1 MEYMRRGGDEMEK
14 TLLII
19 KPDGVER
26 GLVGEIIGRIERKG
40 LKISAMKLEKI
51 SLERAGEHHAEH
63 REKVFYEEL
72 IEFITSSPVVLAV
85 IEGEQAIATV
95 RKMAGKTRAL
105 EAEAGTIRGDF
116 AMDTTK
122 NIVHSSDSEESAIR
136 EIKIFFKEE
145 EIMSYELYL
154 EPWIY

>member
-1 MEYMRRGGDEMEK
+1 MEK

-40 LKISAMKLEKI
+40 LKLSALKLDIIDREKAR
-51 SLERAGEHHAEH
+51 LHYAEH
-63 REKVFYEEL
+63 EGKEFYDSL
-72 IEFITSSPVVLAV
+72 INFITSSPVVLAV
-85 IEGEQAIATV
+85 VEGEKAIATM
-95 RKMAGKTRAL
+95 RKMAGATRAL

-122 NIVHSSDSEESAIR
+122 NIVHSSDSAESAER
-136 EIKIFFKEE
+136 EIENFFKPEE
-145 EIMSYELYL
+145 VMSYKLYL

>member
-1 MEYMRRGGDEMEK
+1 MEK
-14 TLLII
+14 TLLIV

-40 LKISAMKLEKI
+40 LKITALKLDRISREKAQ
-51 SLERAGEHHAEH
+51 SHYAEH
-63 REKVFYEEL
+63 RGKDFYGDL

-85 IEGEQAIATV
+85 VEGEQAIATL
-95 RKMAGKTRAL
+95 RKMAGATRAL

-122 NIVHSSDSEESAIR
+122 NIVHTSDSGESAER
-136 EIKIFFKEE
+136 EIKNFFNSE
-145 EIMSYELYL
+145 EIMSYKLYL

>member
-1 MEYMRRGGDEMEK
+1 MEK

-40 LKISAMKLEKI
+40 LKLSALKLDIIGREKA
-51 SLERAGEHHAEH
+51 SLHYAEH
-63 REKVFYEEL
+63 EGKEFYDSL
-72 IEFITSSPVVLAV
+72 INFITSSPVVLAV
-85 IEGEQAIATV
+85 VEGEKAIATM
-95 RKMAGKTRAL
+95 RKMAGATRAL

-122 NIVHSSDSEESAIR
+122 NIVHSSDSAESAER
-136 EIKIFFKEE
+136 EIKNFFKPE
-145 EIMSYELYL
+145 EIMAYKLYL
-154 EPWIY
+154 EPWVY

>member
-1 MEYMRRGGDEMEK
+1 MEK

-40 LKISAMKLEKI
+40 LKLSALKLDIIGLEKAK
-51 SLERAGEHHAEH
+51 RHYAEH
-63 REKVFYEEL
+63 EGKVFYDSL
-72 IEFITSSPVVLAV
+72 INFITSSPVVLAV
-85 IEGEQAIATV
+85 VEGEKAIATV
-95 RKMAGKTRAL
+95 RKMAGATRAL

-122 NIVHSSDSEESAIR
+122 NIVHSSDSVESAER
-136 EIKIFFKEE
+136 EIKNFFSPE
-145 EIMSYELYL
+145 EIMSYKLYL

>member
-1 MEYMRRGGDEMEK
+1 MEK

-40 LKISAMKLEKI
+40 LKISALKLDIISIEKAR
-51 SLERAGEHHAEH
+51 LHYAEH
-63 REKVFYEEL
+63 EGKGFYDSL
-72 IEFITSSPVVLAV
+72 INFITSSPVVLAV
-85 IEGEQAIATV
+85 VEGEEAIATV
-95 RKMAGKTRAL
+95 RKMAGATRAL
-105 EAEAGTIRGDF
+105 EAESGTIRGDF

-122 NIVHSSDSEESAIR
+122 NIVHSSDSPESAER
-136 EIKIFFKEE
+136 EINNFFNRE
-145 EIMSYELYL
+145 EIMSYKLYL

>member
-1 MEYMRRGGDEMEK
+1 MEK

-26 GLVGEIIGRIERKG
+26 GLVGEILGRIERKG
-40 LKISAMKLEKI
+40 LKIAALKLSKIDVEKAGI
-51 SLERAGEHHAEH
+51 HYGEH
-63 REKVFYEEL
+63 RGKPFYRDL

-85 IEGEQAIATV
+85 IEGEEAIATL
-95 RKMAGKTRAL
+95 RKMAGATRAL

-116 AMDTTK
+116 AMATTK
-122 NIVHSSDSEESAIR
+122 NIVHTSDSPESAKK
-136 EIKIFFKEE
+136 EIANFFKEE

-154 EPWIY
+154 EPWVY

>member
-1 MEYMRRGGDEMEK
+1 MEK

-26 GLVGEIIGRIERKG
+26 GIVGEIIGRIERKG
-40 LKISAMKLEKI
+40 LKLAALKLEKI
-51 SLERAGEHHAEH
+51 GNEKAGRHYAEH
-63 REKVFYEEL
+63 KGKSFYLGL

-85 IEGEQAIATV
+85 IEGDKAIATV
-95 RKMAGKTRAL
+95 RKMAGATRAL

-122 NIVHSSDSEESAIR
+122 NIVHTSDSLESAER
-136 EIKIFFKEE
+136 EIKNFFEE
-145 EIMSYELYL
+145 GEIISYKLYL